1 MTTININ
8 TLKIS
13 LTYLEYLVEVAEMW
27 QHGQTSTT
35 GFNNS
40 PAMLDYTAD
49 NLGRMY
55 RLNDTTQL
63 IPEMQAFLAKMT
75 KPTTFLTIT
84 EGWCGDASQVVPV
97 FEKIA
102 VTQPLI
108 THRIMFRDE
117 HLDIMDAFLTD
128 DGRSIP
134 KLIVLDEEGQ
144 VLTSWGPRPQA
155 LQDIVQEIKADM
167 AAMTKEERKTYI
179 ESVKS
184 TVHSWYDKDKTV
196 GTQRELLAVFEG
208 ANLVL

>member
-117 HLDIMDAFLTD
+117 HLDIMDAFLTEE
-128 DGRSIP
+128 GRSIP
-134 KLIVLDEEGQ
+134 KLIVLDEKGM
-144 VLTSWGPRPQA
+144 VLSSWGPRPQA
-155 LQDIVQEIKADM
+155 LQDMMMLQKAKLL
-167 AAMTKEERKTYI
+167 ALPKGERKAYFDIIKT
-179 ESVKS
+179 EVQQ
-184 TVHSWYDKDKTV
+184 WYNNDKTISIQKEILNTI
-196 GTQRELLAVFEG
+196 GL
-208 ANLVL
+208 